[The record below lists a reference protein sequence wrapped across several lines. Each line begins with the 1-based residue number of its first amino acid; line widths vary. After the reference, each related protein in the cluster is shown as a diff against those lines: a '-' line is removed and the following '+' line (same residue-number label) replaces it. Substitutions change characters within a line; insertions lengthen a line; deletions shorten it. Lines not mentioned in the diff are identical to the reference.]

1 MRQVLLDFETRSDV
15 DLKKAGAWNYARD
28 PSTKVL
34 MLAYCVSPEKRIRVW
49 QPGQL
54 FPQELI
60 RAVQNDYQMVAWNA
74 GFDRRIWEFVLAID
88 HEEVPV
94 PKVEQWYD
102 AAAISRANG
111 LPGKLERAVEFMFGF
126 DEEVLTTK
134 RKGYA
139 LIQLFCVKHAAPK
152 SHPKQWDDFVRYCV
166 NDIEAM
172 RTILHYCTPLSET
185 MQRVYDVNDQI
196 NERGILIDWEFAY
209 HAASWKNDEIAE
221 IKNEVSKYTGH
232 KALQGANIIKWLYE
246 RLPMNLQGIMHADN
260 KTGFSLDES
269 TRLELLD
276 APDLP
281 ATVHSVVEM
290 IQSAQ
295 STSLAKYD
303 RMSALADLDDRRVR
317 DAFVFCGASTTGRFS
332 SYGAQIHNLP
342 RECAPNPLEIREQVM
357 TGTLPKVGA
366 IKKLRSML
374 RPTLV
379 AAPGHQFVSG
389 DWSQIEGRVNP
400 WLMSHQSAEQLLNA
414 YRDSDRD
421 VYLETAH
428 KILGRPATNKKER
441 LIYGKVPSLALGYGG
456 GYRAFLAMAKIY
468 NVESIGEIAA
478 KNIVSEWRA
487 QNSWATDW
495 WDALEKTVV
504 YVVQMKEETMT
515 CGRLKMF
522 WSSDFDGSLRIQLP
536 SGRVLTYP
544 QVKLTLDKFKK
555 VAVSFARSAFTPK
568 KGKPWPRKTLW
579 GGLICENVTQA
590 TAADVLMNTL
600 LAEELQPHI
609 VGHIHDEVLLE
620 VPEQYAEHFQATLRY
635 HMEELPAWAD
645 NLPIAAE
652 VWSGPR
658 YRK

>member
-1 MRQVLLDFETRSDV
+1 MRRVFLDFETRSDV

-34 MLAYCVSPEKRIRVW
+34 MLAYSISPEKRVKIW

-54 FPQELI
+54 FPQNLS
-60 RAVQNDYQMVAWNA
+60 RAVASGYQMVAWNA

-94 PKVEQWYD
+94 PKVAQWRD

-111 LPGKLERAVEFMFGF
+111 LPGKLERALEFIFGF
-126 DEEVLTTK
+126 DETLVKTK
-134 RKGYA
+134 YRGFQ
-139 LIQLFCVKHAAPK
+139 LIDLFCVKHASPADRP
-152 SHPKQWDDFVRYCV
+152 QEWDEFVRYCI
-166 NDIEAM
+166 NDVEAM
-172 RTILHYCTPLSET
+172 QTVLHYCTPLSET
-185 MQRVYDVNDQI
+185 MQRVCDMNDQI
-196 NERGILIDWEFAY
+196 NERGILIDWEFAT
-209 HAASWKNDEIAE
+209 HAASWKNEEVYE
-221 IKNEVSKYTGH
+221 IKTKVSKYTGH
-232 KALQGANIIKWLYE
+232 KTLQGANIVKWLYE
-246 RLPMNLQGIMHADN
+246 RLPEHLRGIMHADN

-281 ATVHSVVEM
+281 ANVHSVVEM

-342 RECAPNPLEIREQVM
+342 RECAPNPLEIREKVM
-357 TGTLPKVGA
+357 MGTLPKAGA

-374 RPTLV
+374 RPTLI
-379 AAPGHQFVSG
+379 AEPGHQFVSG

-400 WLMSHQSAEQLLNA
+400 WLTAHPSADKIIDA
-414 YRDSDRD
+414 YRDSHRD

-428 KILGRPATNKKER
+428 KILGRPATDKTER

-468 NVESIGEIAA
+468 NVESIGESVA

-495 WDALEKTVV
+495 WELLEKTVV

-515 CGRLKMF
+515 CGRLKVF

-536 SGRVLTYP
+536 SGRALTYP
-544 QVKLTLDKFKK
+544 QAKLTLDKFKK

-590 TAADVLMNTL
+590 AAADVLMNAL
-600 LAEELQPHI
+600 LSEGLQPYI
-609 VGHIHDEVLLE
+609 VGHIHDEILLE
-620 VPEQYAEHFQATLRY
+620 VHEEEVDP
-635 HMEELPAWAD
+635 MEKVLKLEMENLPSWAD
-645 NLPIAAE
+645 SLPIAAE

>member
-1 MRQVLLDFETRSDV
+1 MRQVFLDFETRSDV

-28 PSTKVL
+28 PSTKIL
-34 MLAYCVSPEKRIRVW
+34 MLAYSVSPAKQISVW
-49 QPGQL
+49 YPGKP
-54 FPQELI
+54 FPPSLA
-60 RAVQNDYQMVAWNA
+60 RAVTSGYKMIAWNA
-74 GFDRRIWEFVLAID
+74 GFDRRIWEFVLAND
-88 HEEVPV
+88 CKEAPV
-94 PKVEQWYD
+94 PKVEQWHD

-111 LPGKLERAVEFMFGF
+111 IPGKLERAVEFMFGF
-126 DEEVLTTK
+126 DEDLIITK
-134 RKGYA
+134 YRGYA
-139 LIQLFCVKHAAPK
+139 LIKLFCVNHADPAE
-152 SHPKQWDDFVRYCV
+152 HPQEWDNFVRYCI
-166 NDIEAM
+166 NDVAAM
-172 RTILHYCTPLSET
+172 RTILYQCTPLSET
-185 MQRVYDVNDQI
+185 MQRVYAVNDQI
-196 NERGILIDWEFAY
+196 NERGVLIDWKFAT
-209 HAASWKNDEIAE
+209 HAAKWKNDEIAE
-221 IKNEVSKYTGH
+221 IKKEVSKYTGH
-232 KALQGANIIKWLYE
+232 MALQGANTIKWIYE
-246 RLPMNLQGIMHADN
+246 QLPEHLRGVMHAEN

-276 APDLP
+276 TSDLP
-281 ATVHSVVEM
+281 ATVYRVVEL

-303 RMSALADLDDRRVR
+303 RMSALADLEDRRVR

-332 SYGAQIHNLP
+332 SFGAQIHNLP
-342 RECAPNPLEIREQVM
+342 RDCAPNPLEIREQVLQ
-357 TGTLPKVGA
+357 GTLPKAGA

-374 RPTLV
+374 RPTLI

-400 WLMSHQSAEQLLNA
+400 WLMAHPSAEQLLNT

-428 KILGRPATNKKER
+428 KILGRPATDKTER

-456 GYRAFLAMAKIY
+456 GYRAFLSMAKLY

-504 YVVQMKEETMT
+504 YVVQMKAETMT
-515 CGRLKMF
+515 CGRLKVF

-536 SGRVLTYP
+536 SGRALTYP
-544 QVKLTLDKFKK
+544 QAKLTLDKFDK

-568 KGKPWPRKTLW
+568 KGMPWPRKTLW
-579 GGLICENVTQA
+579 GGLLCENVTQA
-590 TAADVLMNTL
+590 AAADVLMNTL
-600 LAEELQPHI
+600 LAEELQPYI